1 MSDVFTSYLEDDQ
14 RDLKFQVLGIGGPL
28 CSVSIAADAQVA
40 ELKSAI
46 ETQTGIPLRTQ
57 RLFHGLVELVDEAD
71 FTNLPDNAGAGLSVD
86 ADQLLLVQRTE
97 EQAEWLRRAKETI
110 LMPAH
115 WLRDAPEVIQA
126 DREVVLATVAKCQH
140 ALEHAA
146 LELRADRTFMLAAV
160 AKNGHAL
167 AYAAPELQADVDVV
181 MAAVTQTGFALEFA
195 ARELRSDYK
204 VVLAAVKRHGGA
216 LRFAARELR
225 HDPELALASEIQVYS
240 RTDSSPASSVQILGI
255 PSWCRF

>member
-1 MSDVFTSYLEDDQ
+1 M
-14 RDLKFQVLGIGGPL
+14 
-28 CSVSIAADAQVA
+28 CSVSIAADATVA

-46 ETQTGIPLRTQ
+46 EKQTGIPLRKQ
-57 RLFHGLVELVDEAD
+57 RLFHGLMELLDEAD

-115 WLRDAPEVIQA
+115 WLRDAPEVIKA
-126 DREVVLATVAKCQH
+126 DREVVLATVPRSRH

-160 AKNGHAL
+160 AKNGYAL
-167 AYAAPELQADVDVV
+167 AYASPELRADVDVV

-195 ARELRSDYK
+195 SRELRSDFE
-204 VVLAAVKRHGGA
+204 VVLAAVENNGGA
-216 LRFAARELR
+216 LRYAARELR
-225 HDPELALASEIQVYS
+225 NDPELDLASEMQVYVNLAS
-240 RTDSSPASSVQILGI
+240 DSTPTGSVQILGI
-255 PSWCRF
+255 PSLVRF